1 MKGLDTIEPSK
12 MSSAMKEELIAS
24 LSNEVPEVLDQELNK
39 LLRKI

>member
-12 MSSAMKEELIAS
+12 MSQTVKEELIAT
-24 LSNEVPEVLDQELNK
+24 LSNDVPEVLDQELNK